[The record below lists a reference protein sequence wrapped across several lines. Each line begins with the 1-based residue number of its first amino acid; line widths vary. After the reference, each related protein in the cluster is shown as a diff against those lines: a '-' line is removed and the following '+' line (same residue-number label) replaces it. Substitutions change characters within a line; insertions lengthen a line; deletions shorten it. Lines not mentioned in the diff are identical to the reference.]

1 MTDTDVS
8 NFFLF
13 FWMRERKSYLPNRLN
28 WAGEDLGCGIT
39 VKRVFLK
46 IAKNMPVLLLSQR
59 RV

>member
-1 MTDTDVS
+1 
-8 NFFLF
+8 
-13 FWMRERKSYLPNRLN
+13 MRERKSYLPNRLN